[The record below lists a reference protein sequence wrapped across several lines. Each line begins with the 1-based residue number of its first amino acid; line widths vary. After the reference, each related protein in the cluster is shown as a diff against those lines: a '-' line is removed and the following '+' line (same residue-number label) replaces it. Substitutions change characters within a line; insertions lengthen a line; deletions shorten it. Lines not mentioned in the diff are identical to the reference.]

1 MPWKPYDDPD
11 DEIPVGGLTPMPW
24 VPHSKDLATWVTK
37 GPNCPACE
45 VLSGRSYPLAYWQAT
60 VMPGWHDN
68 CDCRLSVTKVNV
80 LESPHDLW
88 GTEPYWWDPTQT
100 PLQYLADTL
109 KRFINYFS
117 NTGKGDQYSGFDVL
131 DPVFKSKNWFTTA
144 GWTLKPK
151 GTNNFPLLSLFYQW
165 TKNYTFSIYPT
176 HNLQLWGYTGII
188 GSPRALLNSNKKVL
202 KAKLPWEAA
211 TTTKTPKPW
220 WYKNQ

>member
-11 DEIPVGGLTPMPW
+11 DEIPVGGFTPMPW

-37 GPNCPACE
+37 GENCPACE

-60 VMPGWHDN
+60 VMPGWHDHCN
-68 CDCRLSVTKVNV
+68 CRLSVTKSIV

-100 PLQYLADTL
+100 PLQYLTDTL
-109 KRFINYFS
+109 KRFLNYFS

-131 DPVFKSKNWFTTA
+131 DPVFKSQSGFTNA
-144 GWTLKPK
+144 GWTL
-151 GTNNFPLLSLFYQW
+151 L
-165 TKNYTFSIYPT
+165 NYTIKLKAY
-176 HNLQLWGYTGII
+176 GYAGIV
-188 GSPRALLNSNKKVL
+188 GDSNALLNINEKKL